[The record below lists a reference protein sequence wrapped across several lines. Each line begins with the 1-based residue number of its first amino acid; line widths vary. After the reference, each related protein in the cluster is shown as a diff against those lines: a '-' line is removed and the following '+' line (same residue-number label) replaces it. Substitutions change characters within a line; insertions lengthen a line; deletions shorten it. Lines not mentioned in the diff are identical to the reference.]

1 MDVAVM
7 VKRGGGSPP
16 GEAPAMAV
24 SSADALHPVVGHSEA
39 PPETAADRWAGVI
52 AASVVSMSAQ
62 VETVALNLAASMSA
76 VLMTGAPM
84 NAVLMIAGPVTVVLV
99 IAGLMNAAQRIAG
112 LVIGARVAVVSRA
125 EKAAS
130 CVQVARSDLI
140 SVLMNNPAAKP
151 VLMAPRVSRMICFGV
166 VTPPR
171 QHWRPVGPSIASGA
185 PVRCEVLPSSWRYC
199 GRRKRLACWW
209 KKSPGRVWRR

>member
-1 MDVAVM
+1 
-7 VKRGGGSPP
+7 
-16 GEAPAMAV
+16 MAV

-62 VETVALNLAASMSA
+62 VETVALTLVASMSA
-76 VLMTGAPM
+76 VLKTGAPM
-84 NAVLMIAGPVTVVLV
+84 NAVSTIAAPVTVVQV
-99 IAGLMNAAQRIAG
+99 IAALMNAAQRSAG
-112 LVIGARVAVVSRA
+112 LVIGAQLAVVFRTVKVA
-125 EKAAS
+125 G
-130 CVQVARSDLI
+130 CVQVVPNDRT
-140 SVLMNNPAAKP
+140 SVLMNNPAVRP
-151 VLMAPRVSRMICFGV
+151 VRMAPRVSRMICFGD

-171 QHWRPVGPSIASGA
+171 QHWKPVGPSIASGA

-209 KKSPGRVWRR
+209 KKSPGRAWLR